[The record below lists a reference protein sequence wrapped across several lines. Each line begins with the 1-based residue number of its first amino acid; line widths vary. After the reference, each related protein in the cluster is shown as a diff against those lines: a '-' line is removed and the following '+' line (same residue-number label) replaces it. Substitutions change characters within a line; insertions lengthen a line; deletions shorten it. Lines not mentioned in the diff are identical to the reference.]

1 MVMDELFVELK
12 RVDSILVGLAGGRI
26 QYVYATRRCTARFTC
41 LKVSFA
47 LAFTDAFAPAEDKAE
62 RAMLAEK
69 R

>member
-1 MVMDELFVELK
+1 
-12 RVDSILVGLAGGRI
+12 
-26 QYVYATRRCTARFTC
+26 
-41 LKVSFA
+41 VSFA